1 MRLDQILGMRKKHIV
16 WLMFFFGTVVV
27 GNAQQQQPAPTP
39 APEQQECLEP
49 GVEEKCIGLTKA
61 ILDDYVFLHSR
72 AFNSAVSSDVEFYVP
87 LKKGINYVFY
97 IYEKGAGAAKDDGMI
112 ISLTDSEDKVVA
124 SSVDLKTKKNTK
136 VISYTPNQ
144 QGKYYLKTKFVT
156 KDEKCCLIT
165 FGMIKKK
172 QETAPVGKKK
182 TQ

>member
-1 MRLDQILGMRKKHIV
+1 MRLAEIQRMRNRHFVCLLFFLG
-16 WLMFFFGTVVV
+16 LVVIS
-27 GNAQQQQPAPTP
+27 NAQQQQPAPPP

-87 LKKGINYVFY
+87 LKKGVNYVFY
-97 IYEKGAGAAKDDGMI
+97 IYEKGAGAAKDDGMV
-112 ISLTDSEDKVVA
+112 ISLADAEDKVVA

-136 VISYTPNQ
+136 VISYTPTQ

-172 QETAPVGKKK
+172 QEAATGGKKK
-182 TQ
+182 SQ